1 MKKRIICLLLAV
13 ITIFSLMPT
22 ACAAV
27 YDPRLS
33 SEQIAQK
40 LYDLGL
46 VKGVGTK
53 ADGTVNFDLDRKPT
67 RYEGV
72 TMLVRLLGKEEEA
85 LVGEWDI
92 PFTDVV
98 AWAAPYVGYA
108 YANGLTSGTGTSTF
122 SGNEII
128 TYSQYLTFILRS
140 LGYDSSKDFQ
150 WDKAWEFAYKIGLTP
165 RSADGTLYRSGV
177 MILSATALDL
187 PMKNSTL
194 TLLDTIFPKEDIP
207 EVEDAPVTPAPADKV
222 ATNYDPILDTFKIPV
237 GLGKPRY
244 NKDEIQKMID
254 DDLSL
259 NQVAQM
265 IATYADLLQYL
276 HMKGFGKV
284 NGELPF
290 VEGDMHFIYDGYEW
304 SVNRN
309 PQTVF
314 KTNNGN
320 CGGDSNLVNYI
331 LRDDYDSQ
339 GYVAETAN
347 LGGHIYNYFEVD
359 GTYYFCDLT
368 KFVHGGEWRTSYRIY
383 STDDP
388 QAFSDY
394 YIRDNHSRNSS
405 ISEKYLLL
413 QYMYEYDGNHRALGN
428 KLEGTST
435 TLGYPYAH
443 VEQTEIK
450 DSVRVL
456 YVEEGYPSVEFVDG
470 PSIGYWPKEA
480 Q

>member
-1 MKKRIICLLLAV
+1 MKRFLSFILV
-13 ITIFSLMPT
+13 IVMLCCMIPT
-22 ACAAV
+22 AFAAV
-27 YDPRLS
+27 YDPKLS

-46 VKGVGTK
+46 VKGVGTN
-53 ADGTVNFDLDRKPT
+53 ADSSINFDLNRKPT

-72 TMLVRLLGKEEEA
+72 TMLVRLLGKEDEA
-85 LVGEWDI
+85 LTGEWDM

-108 YANGLTSGTGTSTF
+108 YANGLTAGTGTTTF
-122 SGNEII
+122 GGDAII
-128 TYSQYLTFILRS
+128 SYSQYLTFLLRA

-150 WDKAWEFAYKIGLTP
+150 WDKAWEFAYKIGLVP

-177 MILSATALDL
+177 MILSAKALDL

-194 TLLDTIFPKEDIP
+194 TLLDTIFPKEDTP
-207 EVEDAPVTPAPADKV
+207 EDEDAPVTPAPADKV
-222 ATNYDPILDTFKIPV
+222 ATDYDPILNTFKIPA

-244 NKDEIQKMID
+244 NQDEIQKMID

-276 HMKGFGKV
+276 HLKGFGKV
-284 NGELPF
+284 EGELPF
-290 VEGDMHFIYDGYEW
+290 VEGDMHFIYDGYDW

-359 GTYYFCDLT
+359 DTYYFCDLT
-368 KFVHGGEWRTSYRIY
+368 KFVHSGEWRTNYRIY

-388 QAFSDY
+388 QKFSDY
-394 YIRDNHSRNSS
+394 YIGNNHSHNSAT
-405 ISEKYLLL
+405 SEKYLLL
-413 QYMYEYDGNHRALGN
+413 QYMYEYDGNHRAGGY

-435 TLGYPYAH
+435 VLGRPYAH
-443 VEQTEIK
+443 VEQAEIK

-456 YVEEGYPSVEFVDG
+456 YVEDGYPSVEFVDG
-470 PSIGYWPKEA
+470 PPLGYWPKEA